1 MPGLAVVMGA
11 TLQCTTGAA
20 PSQLVVDPL
29 PVIAGDMPVATII
42 DGVGGV
48 NILPFGVCE
57 LIGEC
62 FPATVAWIPEDP
74 TMLIDFIPIVTQACI
89 CPCLIGAAVEAVTD
103 TEEAGLGTV
112 FVVDPGN
119 FTVLIA

>member
-11 TLQCTTGAA
+11 TLQCTTGAE
-20 PSQLVVDPL
+20 PSELVVDPL
-29 PVIAGDMPVATII
+29 PVIAGEMPVATII

-57 LIGEC
+57 LIGIC
-62 FPATVAWIPEDP
+62 VPATVAWVPEDP
-74 TMLIDFIPIVTQACI
+74 TMLIDFIPIVTQASI
-89 CPCLIGAAVEAVTD
+89 CPCLIGAAVAAVTG
-103 TEEAGLGTV
+103 AVGVGIV
-112 FVVDPGN
+112 FVVEPAN